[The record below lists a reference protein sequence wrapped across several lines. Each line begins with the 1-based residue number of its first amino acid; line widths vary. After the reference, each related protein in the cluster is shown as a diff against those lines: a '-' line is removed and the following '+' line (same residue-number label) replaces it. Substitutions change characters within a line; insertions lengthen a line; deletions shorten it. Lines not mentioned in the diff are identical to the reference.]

1 MQIALT
7 FSSGIRIGNHLKV
20 QFWAT
25 LGEEPEVE
33 LALVYRFCTWLVR
46 RTGRKAGVIGSWRVF
61 SLSLGLFVS
70 IHAPALGGLR

>member
-7 FSSGIRIGNHLKV
+7 FSSGVRIDNHLKV

-33 LALVYRFCTWLVR
+33 LAL
-46 RTGRKAGVIGSWRVF
+46 G
-61 SLSLGLFVS
+61 
-70 IHAPALGGLR
+70 